1 MREVKIRIKDEY
13 IDHIRSGNPLL
24 EKKMFDNARF
34 LQKEGDVLKIVSM
47 KDRFLARG
55 YYGIQNKGCGWVL
68 SRHVKQKI
76 DGDFFKKTINAAISR
91 RNHLLMDESTTAY
104 RVFNGEGDGIG
115 GLTIDYY
122 DGYYLVQWYSK
133 GMYKFRDDVI
143 NTLKK
148 RKPIKGIFQKKRFG
162 NDGKYIEG
170 SDFILGEYPE
180 WPLVVMQDDIKY
192 AVNLDDGAMTGV
204 FLDQRQVRRQ
214 LKNKYSKGKSV
225 LNTFSYTGAFGVA
238 AALGGATLTTNVD
251 LAKRSVELTKEMYA
265 VNELQDADNQI
276 IVEDVFK
283 YFKKAARQE
292 KTWDVVVLD
301 PPSFSRSKN
310 FTFSAEKDYGKL
322 LEDVLPLVNEKG
334 IVIASTNSAKMD
346 VDKFRKQI
354 SAGFVAAKRRYKI
367 LETLQLPEDFAVNTH
382 YPSSNYLKVLILK
395 VD

>member
-24 EKKMFDNARF
+24 EKKMFDNTRF
-34 LQKEGDVLKIVSM
+34 LQKEGDVIKIVSM

-76 DGDFFKKTINAAISR
+76 DMDFFKKTINAAISR
-91 RNHLLMDESTTAY
+91 RNHLLMDEGTTAY

-133 GMYKFRDDVI
+133 GIYKFRDEVI

-214 LKNKYSKGKSV
+214 LKSKYSKGKTV

-238 AALGGATLTTNVD
+238 AALGGATMTTNVD
-251 LAKRSVELTKEMYA
+251 LAKRSIELTKEMYA
-265 VNELQDADNQI
+265 VNELQEFENQI
-276 IVEDVFK
+276 IVDDVFK

-334 IVIASTNSAKMD
+334 IIIASTNSAKMD
-346 VDKFRKQI
+346 ADKFRKQI
-354 SAGFVAAKRRYKI
+354 SAGFVAAKRRYKV
-367 LETLQLPEDFAVNTH
+367 LETLQLPEDFAVDAR
-382 YPSSNYLKVLILK
+382 YPSSNYLKVMILK

>member
-1 MREVKIRIKDEY
+1 MREVKVVLKDEY
-13 IDHIRSGNPLL
+13 IDHIRSGNPIL
-24 EKKMFDNARF
+24 EKRMFVSTKF
-34 LQKEGDVLKIVSM
+34 LQKEGDVLKIVNQ

-68 SRHVKQKI
+68 TKQVKQKI
-76 DGDFFKKTINAAISR
+76 DHDFFKKTINAAISR
-91 RNHLLMDESTTAY
+91 RNHLLMDDSTNAY

-162 NDGKYIEG
+162 EDGGYIES

-180 WPLVVMQDDIKY
+180 WPLIVKQDGMNY
-192 AVNLDDGAMTGV
+192 TVNLDDGAMTGI
-204 FLDQRQVRRQ
+204 FLDQRHVRHQ
-214 LKNKYSKGKSV
+214 LKTKYAKGKSV

-238 AALGGATLTTNVD
+238 AALGGAEMTTNVD
-251 LAKRSVELTKEMYA
+251 LAKRSIEKTKEMYLA
-265 VNELQDADNQI
+265 NDIDLENHQI

-283 YFKKAARQE
+283 YFKKAARAE
-292 KTWDVVVLD
+292 KSWDVVVLD

-322 LEDVLPLVNEKG
+322 IQDVLPVVNDKG
-334 IVIASTNSAKMD
+334 IMIVSTNSAKMD
-346 VDKFRKQI
+346 MEKFRKQI

-367 LETLQLPEDFAVNTH
+367 LETLQLPDDFATNPR
-382 YPSSNYLKVLILK
+382 YPNSNYLKVLILK
-395 VD
+395 VG

>member
-1 MREVKIRIKDEY
+1 MREVKIMLKDEY
-13 IDHIRSGNPLL
+13 ISHIRSGNPIL
-24 EKKMFDNARF
+24 EKRMFVNTRF
-34 LQKEGDVLKIVSM
+34 LQKEGDILKIVNQ
-47 KDRFLARG
+47 KEKFLARG

-68 SRHVKQKI
+68 TRQVKQKI
-76 DGDFFKKTINAAISR
+76 DSDFFKKTINAAISR
-91 RNHLLMDESTTAY
+91 RNHLLLDDSTNAY

-133 GMYKFRDDVI
+133 GIYKFRDEVI

-170 SDFILGEYPE
+170 ADFILGEYPE
-180 WPLVVMQDDIKY
+180 WPLVVQQDGIKY
-192 AVNLDDGAMTGV
+192 AVNLDDGAMTGI
-204 FLDQRQVRRQ
+204 FLDQRQVRLL
-214 LKNKYSKGKSV
+214 LKDKYSKDKSV
-225 LNTFSYTGAFGVA
+225 LNTFSYTGAFGAA
-238 AALGGATLTTNVD
+238 AALGGASLTTNVD
-251 LAKRSVELTKEMYA
+251 LAKRSVEKTKEMYE
-265 VNELQDADNQI
+265 VNDIDLENHQI

-283 YFKKAARQE
+283 YFGKAAKAE

-334 IVIASTNSAKMD
+334 IVIASTNSSKMD
-346 VDKFRKQI
+346 MEKFRKQI
-354 SAGFVAAKRRYKI
+354 SAGFYAAKRRYRI
-367 LETLQLPEDFAVNTH
+367 LETLQLPDDFAVNTK
-382 YPSSNYLKVLILK
+382 YPNSNYLKVLILK

>member
-1 MREVKIRIKDEY
+1 MREIKIMLKDEY
-13 IDHIRSGNPLL
+13 IDHIKSGNPIL
-24 EKKMFDNARF
+24 ENKMFVSTRF
-34 LQKEGDVLKIVSM
+34 LKKEGDILKIITQ
-47 KDRFLARG
+47 KDRFLARA
-55 YYGIQNKGCGWVL
+55 YYGVQNKGCGWVL

-76 DGDFFKKTINAAISR
+76 DADFFKKMINTAISK
-91 RNHLLMDESTTAY
+91 RNHLLMDDSTTAY

-133 GMYKFRDDVI
+133 GMYKFRDEVI

-148 RKPIKGIFQKKRFG
+148 RKPIKGIFQKKRFDT
-162 NDGKYIEG
+162 DGQYIEG
-170 SDFILGEYPE
+170 ADFVLGEYPE
-180 WPLVVMQDDIKY
+180 WPLVVKQDNMNY
-192 AVNLDDGAMTGV
+192 AVNLDDGAMTGI
-204 FLDQRQVRRQ
+204 FLDQRGVRR
-214 LKNKYSKGKSV
+214 LLRDKYSKGKTV

-238 AALGGATLTTNVD
+238 AALGGAELTTNVD
-251 LAKRSVELTKEMYA
+251 LAKRSVEMTKEMYG
-265 VNELQDADNQI
+265 VNNIDLENHQI

-283 YFKKAARQE
+283 YFKNAQKAD
-292 KTWDVVVLD
+292 KSWDVVVLD

-346 VDKFRKQI
+346 LEKFKKQI
-354 SAGFVAAKRRYKI
+354 TSGFFNAKRRYKI
-367 LETLQLPEDFAVNTH
+367 IDTLQLPDDFAVNLR
-382 YPSSNYLKVLILK
+382 YPNSNYLKVYILK

>member
-1 MREVKIRIKDEY
+1 MREIKITIKDEY
-13 IDHIRSGNPLL
+13 ISHIKSGNPLL
-24 EKKMFDNARF
+24 EKKMFVNPRF
-34 LQKEGDVLKIVSM
+34 LQKEGDVLKIQTE
-47 KDRFLARG
+47 KNKFLARA
-55 YYGIQNKGCGWVL
+55 YYGNQNKGCGWVL
-68 SRHVKQKI
+68 SRHIKQKI
-76 DGDFFKKTINAAISR
+76 DMDFFKKTINAAISR
-91 RNHLLMDESTTAY
+91 RNHLLLDEGTTAY

-133 GMYKFRDDVI
+133 GIYKFRDEVI

-148 RKPIKGIFQKKRFG
+148 RKPVKGIFQKKRFG
-162 NDGKYIEG
+162 NDGQYIES

-180 WPLVVMQDDIKY
+180 WPLVVSQDGMKY
-192 AVNLDDGAMTGV
+192 AVNLDDGAMTGI
-204 FLDQRQVRRQ
+204 FLDQRQVRR
-214 LKNKYSKGKSV
+214 LLRDKYSKDKSV

-238 AALGGATLTTNVD
+238 AALGGAELTTNVD
-251 LAKRSVELTKEMYA
+251 LAKRSVEKTKEMYG
-265 VNELQDADNQI
+265 VNDIDMENHQI

-283 YFKKAARQE
+283 YFKKAAKAE
-292 KTWDVVVLD
+292 KSWDVVVLD

-346 VDKFRKQI
+346 MEKFRKLI

-367 LETLQLPEDFAVNTH
+367 LDTLQLPDDFATNPK
-382 YPSSNYLKVLILK
+382 YPNSNYLKVLVLK
-395 VD
+395 VG